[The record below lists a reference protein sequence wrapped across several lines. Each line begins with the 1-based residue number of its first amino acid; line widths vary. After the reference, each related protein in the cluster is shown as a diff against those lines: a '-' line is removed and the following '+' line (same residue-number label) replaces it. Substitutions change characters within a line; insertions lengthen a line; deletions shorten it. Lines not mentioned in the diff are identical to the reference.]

1 MEISREFVEAEIQTL
16 EQEIG
21 KAQAFLIQ
29 AQAVSAAYKM
39 LLTRLDTPEPELQKD
54 TDANNLSSTP

>member
-1 MEISREFVEAEIQTL
+1 MEISREFIESEIQTL

-21 KAQAFLIQ
+21 KAQAFLTQ

-54 TDANNLSSTP
+54 TDADNLSSTP